1 MRHKDLIPTIALVAG
16 WLAAMAVVVV
26 LVVYGR
32 ATTLERGMR
41 DTAALAEVMEQ
52 YTARTFQSAILVAR
66 GVADGWSFGR
76 PRKHDPGFQDV
87 LRSRLADLP
96 QASALFIVG
105 ADGNVIHDTNY
116 PRTPDT
122 SFADRPYFQAYRDDE
137 NLRTGIFG
145 PIPSR
150 SPSVD
155 WFVAATARLGPTGQF
170 RGVVGAVVERSS
182 FELLYAKMA
191 YDGSDV
197 IALFHR
203 DGTLIARHPAAGS
216 DVGRDFSY
224 LPIFGRLSAGD
235 GVSYRGP
242 GQMGPG
248 HRIVSYRIV
257 EGLPLVVYISR
268 DEQAV
273 LAEWRRS
280 AIGAAVAMGALTLLL
295 AGVLLRELRRRRRRE
310 RERAQRAQAEKME
323 ALGQLTGGIAHD
335 FGNLL
340 GVISNSLHLLAMNDP
355 KGAQQAAEMARRAV
369 NRGREMVDRLLAFA
383 RRQPLEIEPADLN
396 SLVTQAHP
404 LLAQAAGSRLELV
417 LQLAPGLPPVLTDES
432 QFEMAVLNLV
442 VNARDALGGRG
453 RGRIVLHTHAHPGG
467 EACLSVEDEGPG
479 MPEEVRRRAAEPFFS
494 TKGEAGTGLGLA
506 QVYGFMQQIGGALEI
521 DSAPGKGT
529 RVHLRFATARRE
541 KRATV
546 S

>member
-1 MRHKDLIPTIALVAG
+1 MRHKDMIPTIALVAG
-16 WLAAMAVVVV
+16 WLAAMAVVVA

-52 YTARTFQSAILVAR
+52 YTARTFQSALLVAR
-66 GVADGWSFGR
+66 GVADGWWFGR
-76 PRKHDPGFQDV
+76 PRKHDPGFQGV
-87 LRSRLADLP
+87 LKSRLADLP
-96 QASALFIVG
+96 QASALFILG
-105 ADGNVIHDTNY
+105 ADGQVINDTNY

-122 SFADRPYFQAYRDDE
+122 SFADRQYFQAYLADPT
-137 NLRTGIFG
+137 LRTGIFG
-145 PIPSR
+145 PFASR
-150 SPSVD
+150 TPGVD
-155 WFVAATARLGPTGQF
+155 WFVAATARLGPPGEF
-170 RGVVGAVVERSS
+170 RGVVGAAVERAS

-191 YDGSDV
+191 SDDSGV

-203 DGTLIARHPAAGS
+203 DGTLIARHPAAGN
-216 DVGRDFSY
+216 DVGRNFSH
-224 LPIFGRLSAGD
+224 LPIFERLAAGE
-235 GVSYRGP
+235 GASYRGP
-242 GQMGPG
+242 GQMFPG
-248 HRIVSYRIV
+248 RRIVSYRIV

-280 AIGAAVAMGALTLLL
+280 AIAAAVAMGALTLLL
-295 AGVLLRELRRRRRRE
+295 AGVLARELLRRRRRE
-310 RERAQRAQAEKME
+310 RERAMRSQAEKME

-355 KGAQQAAEMARRAV
+355 RSEPQAIDMARRAV
-369 NRGREMVDRLLAFA
+369 NRGREMVDRLLSFA
-383 RRQPLEIEPADLN
+383 RRQPLEIRATNLN

-404 LLAQAAGSRLELV
+404 LLAQAVGSHVELV
-417 LQLAPGLPPVLTDES
+417 LQLAPGLSPVLTDES

-453 RGRIVLHTHAHPGG
+453 RIVLCTRAEPNGY
-467 EACLSVEDEGPG
+467 ACLSVEDEGPG
-479 MPEEVRRRAAEPFFS
+479 MPEEVRRRAVEPFFS

-506 QVYGFMQQIGGALEI
+506 QVYGFMQQIGGALDIE
-521 DSAPGKGT
+521 SSPGRGT
-529 RVHLRFATARRE
+529 RVHLRFAAARHPE
-541 KRATV
+541 RATAA
-546 S
+546 